1 MTDESSSSIS
11 YPPIKKYKKSLK
23 LNNNNTNNNS
33 NNTNSNNSN
42 NNNSRDIVM
51 QPNSTDE
58 ESSDNE
64 KVGFSD
70 SENVKINKHKGSF
83 KDSNDDEN
91 NNNNNNSTY
100 YEDTDDDDYEDEDEN
115 ENHKIIDESDN
126 DEELN
131 NHTKNT
137 TDLDEGFKS
146 LVNRS
151 ESEEEE
157 EEEEEEYEEEEYDE
171 DEEDGKFNLDQ
182 YDEFNEDDD
191 DDDDD
196 DNDDDNDDNVQDKG
210 EILQIEHQNHD
221 NLNDNE
227 NDDNDYANE
236 NIYTK
241 AKEAL
246 HLSAVPDKLP
256 GREKEKATI
265 ASFIR
270 AKLKANESGGCLYIA
285 GMPGT
290 GKTATVKEIIKE
302 LQAKK
307 KQQGGGGGGG
317 GGGLNFQF
325 IEINGMQLS
334 DPHQLY
340 HILYNKMQKTRK
352 SLEPKK
358 ISSQDALR
366 LIQRNFETKNKK
378 KQFRV
383 ILVDEFDSLITKK
396 QTVIYNL
403 FEWPNK
409 PNSKLIII
417 AIANTMNLPDTL
429 LPRVKSRMGLQKVPF
444 TPYNIEQLE
453 TIIKYRLQDLDAF
466 DEESI
471 QICSKRVA
479 AVCGDARRALEIC
492 RKAATIA
499 NQEYQKKLLIFNNSS
514 NGNNNKSLSGSQKV
528 PIPGPITADHI
539 EEVFEQFSSP
549 LLKKLNQL
557 SFYEKLFLLCIC
569 RENQFS
575 NVPEVK
581 YGTISTRMHIITKK
595 INVSCPNP
603 TQLFQLA
610 GNLLGC
616 KFIIIQD
623 DKPINWDHQIK
634 LNLPLEDLSFGLEQ
648 DPELKNLEISNN

>member
-1 MTDESSSSIS
+1 MNDESSSSSTS
-11 YPPIKKYKKSLK
+11 YPPIKKYKKSSLK
-23 LNNNNTNNNS
+23 LNNCNNNK
-33 NNTNSNNSN
+33 NNNIN
-42 NNNSRDIVM
+42 NNNNNREIIM
-51 QPNSTDE
+51 QPKSTDE
-58 ESSDNE
+58 ESSDYE

-70 SENVKINKHKGSF
+70 SENEKINKYKASF
-83 KDSNDDEN
+83 KDSDDNGDN
-91 NNNNNNSTY
+91 NTY
-100 YEDTDDDDYEDEDEN
+100 YDSEDDYEDDYEDENCD
-115 ENHKIIDESDN
+115 HGDKTKIIDESDYD
-126 DEELN
+126 DENCEKHHIKRN
-131 NHTKNT
+131 I
-137 TDLDEGFKS
+137 DLDEGFKS
-146 LVNRS
+146 LVNS
-151 ESEEEE
+151 EEDEEEDEEEE
-157 EEEEEEYEEEEYDE
+157 EEEDE
-171 DEEDGKFNLDQ
+171 DEEKDENLSLDE
-182 YDEFNEDDD
+182 YDELI
-191 DDDDD
+191 D
-196 DNDDDNDDNVQDKG
+196 DNEQGQDEK
-210 EILQIEHQNHD
+210 N
-221 NLNDNE
+221 
-227 NDDNDYANE
+227 NDYDSEVDEYNNINSNSNNKEMNE
-236 NIYTK
+236 YTK

-265 ASFIR
+265 LSFIKG
-270 AKLKANESGGCLYIA
+270 KLKANESGGCLYIA

-302 LQAKK
+302 LQAKR
-307 KQQGGGGGGG
+307 KQEGGM
-317 GGGLNFQF
+317 NFQF

-340 HILYNKMQKTRK
+340 NILYNKMQKTRK
-352 SLEPKK
+352 SLIPKK
-358 ISSQDALR
+358 ISNQDALR
-366 LIQRNFETKNKK
+366 LIQRDVDLKNKK

-383 ILVDEFDSLITKK
+383 VLVDEFDNLITKK

-409 PNSKLIII
+409 PNSKLIVI

-444 TPYNIEQLE
+444 APYSIEQLE
-453 TIIKYRLQDLDAF
+453 AIINYRLQGLEAF
-466 DEESI
+466 DKESI

-499 NQEYQKKLLIFNNSS
+499 NQQYKERLLIYKKSLLNRDD
-514 NGNNNKSLSGSQKV
+514 GYNNNLIGEP
-528 PIPGPITADHI
+528 PIPGQITADHI
-539 EEVFEQFSSP
+539 ELVFEQFSST
-549 LLKKLNQL
+549 LLKKLNLL

-581 YGTISTRMHIITKK
+581 YGTISNRMRIITKK
-595 INVSCPNP
+595 INVPCPNP
-603 TQLFQLA
+603 TTLLQLA

-634 LNLPLEDLSFGLEQ
+634 LNLILEDLSFGLEQ
-648 DPELKNLEISNN
+648 DPELKILDISNQL

>member
-23 LNNNNTNNNS
+23 LNNNTNNN
-33 NNTNSNNSN
+33 NKN
-42 NNNSRDIVM
+42 NNNHNNRDIVM

-64 KVGFSD
+64 KIGFSD
-70 SENVKINKHKGSF
+70 PENEKINKHKASF
-83 KDSNDDEN
+83 KDSNDE
-91 NNNNNNSTY
+91 NNNNSTY
-100 YEDTDDDDYEDEDEN
+100 YEDTDDDDYEDEDED
-115 ENHKIIDESDN
+115 ENHKIKDESDN
-126 DEELN
+126 SEDFN

-146 LVNRS
+146 TVNGS
-151 ESEEEE
+151 ESEE
-157 EEEEEEYEEEEYDE
+157 EEEEEEYEEEEEE
-171 DEEDGKFNLDQ
+171 DEEGKFNLDQ
-182 YDEFNEDDD
+182 YDEFYEDDDDGDDD
-191 DDDDD
+191 DDDDE
-196 DNDDDNDDNVQDKG
+196 NAQDKV
-210 EILQIEHQNHD
+210 EILQIEHQNLD
-221 NLNDNE
+221 NDND
-227 NDDNDYANE
+227 NDNDYAND

-307 KQQGGGGGGG
+307 KQQGGGGG
-317 GGGLNFQF
+317 LNFQF

-366 LIQRNFETKNKK
+366 LIQRNFELKNKK

-499 NQEYQKKLLIFNNSS
+499 NQEYQKKLLIFNNS
-514 NGNNNKSLSGSQKV
+514 NNNKSLSGSQKL

-581 YGTISTRMHIITKK
+581 YGTISTRMRIITKK

-648 DPELKNLEISNN
+648 DPDLKNLEISNN